1 MNDLRIGAQLYTVR
15 GHTDTADDVAETF
28 AKVRATGY
36 SGVQVSAFGAVDPAD
51 VARLAKE
58 HGLEIA
64 ATHFGWDEFLNDL
77 DRMIDTHQRWGCPH
91 AAIGGLPEDYR
102 EAGGVERFAAEL
114 GPVAERLA
122 AVGMDFLLPQ
132 PQSRAGQARA
142 GPFRFAAPGLPS
154 CTTGF
159 RGRR

>member
-1 MNDLRIGAQLYTVR
+1 MNDPRIGAQLYSVR

-28 AKVRATGY
+28 AKVRAAGY
-36 SGVQVSAFGAVDPAD
+36 SGVQVSAFGPVDAAD

-58 HGLEIA
+58 HGLEIG
-64 ATHFGWDEFLNDL
+64 ATHFGWDEFRSDL
-77 DRMIDTHQRWGCPH
+77 DRLIDIHQRWGCRH

-114 GPVAERLA
+114 GRSPSGWPRPGSTSPTTTTTMSWSVPV
-122 AVGMDFLLPQ
+122 
-132 PQSRAGQARA
+132 
-142 GPFRFAAPGLPS
+142 AAPGLPS